1 VADLRVVTVLSSGAG
16 CDRVADLPGAC
27 RVSPTE
33 VMIVGDA
40 SVEVLERAVRLED
53 PDAVVIDVSDGWAL
67 VLLEGPGAREAF
79 ARLSELELPAR
90 GFVQGEVAR
99 IGARALVREGGIGLL
114 VPAMLEA
121 HVRERIRTDCRG
133 LVP

>member
-1 VADLRVVTVLSSGAG
+1 MADLRVVTVLSSGPG

-27 RVSPTE
+27 RISPTE

-40 SVEVLERAVRLED
+40 SVEILERAVRLDD
-53 PDAVVIDVSDGWAL
+53 PDAVVLEVSDGWAL
-67 VLLEGPGAREAF
+67 VPLEGPGAHEAF
-79 ARLSELELPAR
+79 ARLSELELPAE

-99 IGARALVREGGIGLL
+99 IGARVLVRSGGIDLL
-114 VPAMLEA
+114 VPATLEA
-121 HVRERIRTDCRG
+121 HVRERVRTDRRG